1 MTFAYARRRQSPRHT
16 GHWSPSLGASNI
28 QHSDVQGQRA
38 QPAKGSTA
46 KTTTRA
52 DVVEN
57 ARRTAFARTVSSR
70 LKTVGVTAPGP
81 SGGIDSSQVAQ
92 LESRFVAQRMFDW
105 EQPNM
110 GQVGDILGTMIT
122 HLSPGMKWEASAQDK
137 VCKERKFTAYVVGH
151 RPPIHLCPRFFTSG
165 PEQQIRTLVHESA
178 PPRRHRTERGR
189 ELLRHVRLPRR
200 LRRLRGGGLVVALR
214 ALHEPAAAG
223 QGRYLHRAAPQ
234 AVMTR
239 R

>member
-178 PPRRHRTERGR
+178 HLAGIGQSEGESYCVTFDCQGGCGGFEAADSWSHYVHCTSQQRPDKADTYTAPRRK
-189 ELLRHVRLPRR
+189 P
-200 LRRLRGGGLVVALR
+200 
-214 ALHEPAAAG
+214 
-223 QGRYLHRAAPQ
+223 
-234 AVMTR
+234 
-239 R
+239 